1 MDCKTGD
8 YSSVASPH
16 TRSLERGIT
25 YALKGVETIH
35 TRPIQ
40 TSGILKF
47 ELSDSEMV
55 NNFLFFQ
62 SFKRGS
68 VGGIVA
74 GQLTALSI
82 LS

>member
-25 YALKGVETIH
+25 YALKGDETIRK
-35 TRPIQ
+35 RPIQ

-47 ELSDSEMV
+47 ELSDLEMV
-55 NNFLFFQ
+55 IFFF
-62 SFKRGS
+62 SHLRE
-68 VGGIVA
+68 
-74 GQLTALSI
+74 GQ
-82 LS
+82 

>member
-55 NNFLFFQ
+55 NNFLFF
-62 SFKRGS
+62 SHSRE
-68 VGGIVA
+68 
-74 GQLTALSI
+74 GQ
-82 LS
+82 